1 MKTIRRPTLVVVLG
15 LVAFGCARQSPAEGQ
30 VQVKAEEQ
38 LERVEVAPYM
48 LADEYPMGDLG
59 FRVGTYLEIE
69 GVRDTGGMVGDSN
82 LLVDTIRGEKID
94 VPVSVLVENV
104 RELPLG
110 RRCVIRGY
118 ESVRMI
124 GLPEQVAEA
133 ENLPPTQALWQ
144 MQRFFVM
151 TSAMEPKD
159 LEAATPARFGGSVG
173 ME

>member
-1 MKTIRRPTLVVVLG
+1 M
-15 LVAFGCARQSPAEGQ
+15 
-30 VQVKAEEQ
+30 
-38 LERVEVAPYM
+38 ERVEVDPSG
-48 LADEYPMGDLG
+48 LDDENPMGNLG
-59 FRVGTYLEIE
+59 YRVGTYLEIE
-69 GVRDTGGMVGDSN
+69 GVRDTGGMVGQN

-94 VPVSVLVENV
+94 NPVSLLIENV

-133 ENLPPTQALWQ
+133 EDLPPTQACWQ

-151 TSAMEPKD
+151 TSAVEPKD
-159 LEAATPARFGGSVG
+159 LETATRARFGRSVE